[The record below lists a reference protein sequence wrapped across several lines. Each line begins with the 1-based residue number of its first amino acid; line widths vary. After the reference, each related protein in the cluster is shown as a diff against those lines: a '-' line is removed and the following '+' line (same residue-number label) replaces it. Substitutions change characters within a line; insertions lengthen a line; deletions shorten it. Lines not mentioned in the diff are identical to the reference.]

1 MDAIEIDTEDVSAS
15 PRRIPEQRLS
25 VSLTSRH
32 RLRRFAVINALPV
45 FATTV
50 INTISRSV
58 INAEPERQVIT
69 LYHSNT
75 FTDFC

>member
-25 VSLTSRH
+25 VSLTSQH
-32 RLRRFAVINALPV
+32 RLRRFAVINASPV

-50 INTISRSV
+50 VNTISRSV
-58 INAEPERQVIT
+58 INAEPER
-69 LYHSNT
+69 
-75 FTDFC
+75 